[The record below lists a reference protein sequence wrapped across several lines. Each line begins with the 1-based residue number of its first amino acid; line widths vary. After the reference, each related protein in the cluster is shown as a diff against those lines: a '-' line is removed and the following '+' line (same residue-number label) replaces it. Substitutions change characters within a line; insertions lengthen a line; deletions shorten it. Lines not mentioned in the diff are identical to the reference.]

1 MATEASSLRALEV
14 AESLRGMGPVEIK
27 RFFGG
32 ASLCLAGVQFAFV
45 MKGTLYLRAD
55 EGTRKEFEDLGSRPF
70 SYATR
75 AGRVTVASY
84 YETPADVMDD
94 ATALRT
100 WAAQAH
106 RAALQAR
113 PKAGGRRAAGRSES
127 AA

>member
-1 MATEASSLRALEV
+1 
-14 AESLRGMGPVEIK
+14 MGPVEIK

-55 EGTRKEFEDLGSRPF
+55 EGTRKDFEDLGSCPF